1 MDPVETHKKI
11 IGVLDEKGPSLPINI
26 AKALEISSLFISAF
40 LSELTNQKRIKVS
53 SLKVGGSPLYY
64 LKGQEKKLEDYYKYL
79 HPRESEA
86 FLLLREHRV
95 LKDRD
100 QDPATRV
107 ALRSIKDFSVGFKM
121 DNEIYWR
128 FVSVSKE
135 EVDGILNGNVIEEK
149 VEEEKNIEEEKVEE
163 EKVEEEKNIEE
174 EKVEEEKVEEEK
186 VEVEKVEVEKVEE
199 EKVEESVQEKV
210 REVVEEK
217 VEEKIEKENPRMIEP
232 VVKEVKIKSESDN
245 KFNNPLVMDKV
256 IKKKEKPRSEF
267 VQQVISF
274 INERGLQIVEEKDY
288 KAKEYNCVVQI
299 KSELG
304 IINFLT
310 QAKDKKRITES
321 DFKKLLSNAQS
332 IPLPAFMLY
341 TGEIGNSAKDYLK
354 EYSSVLKAKRIV

>member
-1 MDPVETHKKI
+1 MDPAETHEKI
-11 IGVLDEKGPSLPINI
+11 IGVLNEKGPSLPINI

-40 LSELTNQKRIKVS
+40 LSELTNQKRILVS

-64 LKGQEKKLEDYYKYL
+64 MRGQEEKLEDYYKYL

-86 FLLLREHRV
+86 FLLLKEHNV

-121 DNEIYWR
+121 NNEIYWR

-135 EVDGILNGNVIEEK
+135 EVDEILNGNVVEEK
-149 VEEEKNIEEEKVEE
+149 VEEVVEEKVEE
-163 EKVEEEKNIEE
+163 EKVEEEEVEE

-186 VEVEKVEVEKVEE
+186 VE
-199 EKVEESVQEKV
+199 
-210 REVVEEK
+210 RVVEEK
-217 VEEKIEKENPRMIEP
+217 VEEKIEKEIGKDNLGIIEP
-232 VVKEVKIKSESDN
+232 IAREIKVKSQNDN
-245 KFNNPLVMDKV
+245 KFNNPLVINKE
-256 IKKKEKPRSEF
+256 IRKKEKPKSEF
-267 VQQVISF
+267 VQKVINF
-274 INERGLQIVEEKDY
+274 INEKGLQIVEERDY
-288 KAKEYNCVVQI
+288 RAKEYNCVVQI
-299 KSELG
+299 RSELG
-304 IINFLT
+304 LISFLT

-341 TGEIGNSAKDYLK
+341 TGEIGNSAKGYLK
-354 EYSSVLKAKRIV
+354 EYDSVLKVKRIV

>member
-163 EKVEEEKNIEE
+163 EKIEEEKIEE
-174 EKVEEEKVEEEK
+174 EKVEEEKNI
-186 VEVEKVEVEKVEE
+186 EE

>member
-163 EKVEEEKNIEE
+163 EKIEE
-174 EKVEEEKVEEEK
+174 EKI
-186 VEVEKVEVEKVEE
+186 
-199 EKVEESVQEKV
+199 EESVQEKV

>member
-1 MDPVETHKKI
+1 MDPVEKQKKI

-135 EVDGILNGNVIEEK
+135 EVLDLYDNRFRPDGDIGD
-149 VEEEKNIEEEKVEE
+149 
-163 EKVEEEKNIEE
+163 
-174 EKVEEEKVEEEK
+174 
-186 VEVEKVEVEKVEE
+186 
-199 EKVEESVQEKV
+199 
-210 REVVEEK
+210 
-217 VEEKIEKENPRMIEP
+217 
-232 VVKEVKIKSESDN
+232 VKD
-245 KFNNPLVMDKV
+245 FF
-256 IKKKEKPRSEF
+256 KKKTF
-267 VQQVISF
+267 
-274 INERGLQIVEEKDY
+274 
-288 KAKEYNCVVQI
+288 
-299 KSELG
+299 
-304 IINFLT
+304 
-310 QAKDKKRITES
+310 
-321 DFKKLLSNAQS
+321 
-332 IPLPAFMLY
+332 
-341 TGEIGNSAKDYLK
+341 
-354 EYSSVLKAKRIV
+354 

>member
-149 VEEEKNIEEEKVEE
+149 VEEEKNI
-163 EKVEEEKNIEE
+163 
-174 EKVEEEKVEEEK
+174 
-186 VEVEKVEVEKVEE
+186 EE

>member
-121 DNEIYWR
+121 DNDIYWR

-163 EKVEEEKNIEE
+163 
-174 EKVEEEKVEEEK
+174 
-186 VEVEKVEVEKVEE
+186 
-199 EKVEESVQEKV
+199 SVQEKV

-232 VVKEVKIKSESDN
+232 VVKEIKIKSESDN

>member
-135 EVDGILNGNVIEEK
+135 EVDGILNGNVI
-149 VEEEKNIEEEKVEE
+149 E

>member
-1 MDPVETHKKI
+1 M
-11 IGVLDEKGPSLPINI
+11 
-26 AKALEISSLFISAF
+26 
-40 LSELTNQKRIKVS
+40 
-53 SLKVGGSPLYY
+53 
-64 LKGQEKKLEDYYKYL
+64 
-79 HPRESEA
+79 
-86 FLLLREHRV
+86 
-95 LKDRD
+95 
-100 QDPATRV
+100 
-107 ALRSIKDFSVGFKM
+107 
-121 DNEIYWR
+121 
-128 FVSVSKE
+128 
-135 EVDGILNGNVIEEK
+135 
-149 VEEEKNIEEEKVEE
+149 
-163 EKVEEEKNIEE
+163 
-174 EKVEEEKVEEEK
+174 
-186 VEVEKVEVEKVEE
+186 
-199 EKVEESVQEKV
+199 
-210 REVVEEK
+210 VEEK